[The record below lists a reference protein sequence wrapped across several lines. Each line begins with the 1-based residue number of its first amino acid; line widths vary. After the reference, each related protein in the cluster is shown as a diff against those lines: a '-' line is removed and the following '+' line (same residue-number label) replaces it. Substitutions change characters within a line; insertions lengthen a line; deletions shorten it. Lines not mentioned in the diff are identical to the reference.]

1 MGDTMLYKV
10 EENCTGCG
18 ICAEVCELNLITV
31 HDSYIEIDVDKCTH
45 CSKCIESC
53 PSGVFTKKVIFKHFL
68 TLFYNKITGI
78 F

>member
-1 MGDTMLYKV
+1 MLYKV

-18 ICAEVCELNLITV
+18 ICAEACDLNLITV
-31 HDSYIEIDVDKCTH
+31 HDNYIEIDIDNCSH

-53 PSGVFTKKVIFKHFL
+53 PNGVFTNRVIVKHFL